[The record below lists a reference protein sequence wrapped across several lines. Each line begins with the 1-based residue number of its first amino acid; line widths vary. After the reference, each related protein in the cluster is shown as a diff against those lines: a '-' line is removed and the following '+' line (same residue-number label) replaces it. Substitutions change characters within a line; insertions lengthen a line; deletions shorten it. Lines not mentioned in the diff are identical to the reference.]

1 MHEHK
6 EHHHDHHKHMLKD
19 FQTRFW
25 ISLGITIPV
34 LALSPMIQSFLGVS
48 WDFPGR
54 MWTLMILSSFIY
66 IYGGW
71 PFLKGSIGE
80 MQNKQPGMMT
90 LIALA
95 ITVAFV
101 YSALVVFG
109 VEGKVFFWELVT
121 LIDVMLLG
129 HWVEMRSVMGA
140 SKALEELAQ
149 LMPSTAHKVVS
160 EEETEDVDIQELK
173 QGDRVLVK
181 PGEKIPVDGK
191 IIKGESEVDESMIT
205 GESEPVV
212 KKKDDE
218 VIGGSV
224 NGNGSLTIE
233 VSKTGKDSYLNQM
246 IELVEKSQQSKSKAQ
261 GFADR
266 AAFWLTVIA
275 VSVGILTLAAWI
287 YYGKTFVFS
296 LERMV
301 TVMVITCPHALGL
314 AIPLVIAVVTAL
326 SAKNGLL
333 IRNRTAFEEARKIQT
348 IMFDKTGTLT
358 KGEFGVTDVI
368 SLSDWSEDKILK
380 AAAAV
385 EKESE
390 HSIARGILQK
400 AKENELDVP
409 NSSGFKALP
418 GKGAQAEVENE
429 KILVGNKFLLKNI
442 DQDEDAVKNM
452 EKLAEKGKTT
462 VFVISDKK
470 VRGVIGL
477 SDLIRDESRRAVEEL
492 MKKGIEVAIITGD
505 NKATAKFVAEELG
518 IKTWFAG
525 VLPDKKSEKVKQ
537 LQEEGKIVAMVGDGI
552 NDAPALAQAD
562 LGIAIGAGTDVAAET
577 ADVILVENNPMDV
590 CHILNFS
597 RITRRKMKQNLAWA
611 TGYNVIAIPLAAGV
625 LYSYGIVL
633 APAVGA
639 LVMSLST
646 IIVAI
651 NARLVSYEK
660 VCGKEE

>member
-429 KILVGNKFLLKNI
+429 KILVGNKILLKNI

>member
-1 MHEHK
+1 MNQHK

-34 LALSPMIQSFLGVS
+34 LTLSPMIQSFLGIS
-48 WDFPGR
+48 LDFPGR
-54 MWTLMILSSFIY
+54 MWMLLALSSFIY

-71 PFLKGSIGE
+71 PFIKGSIQE
-80 MQNKQPGMMT
+80 IQNKQPGMMT

-101 YSALVVFG
+101 YSALVVLG

-121 LIDVMLLG
+121 LIDIMLLG

-149 LMPSTAHKVVS
+149 LLPSTAHKVLNG
-160 EEETEDVDIQELK
+160 EETENVDIQELNK
-173 QGDRVLVK
+173 GDKVLVK
-181 PGEKIPVDGK
+181 PGEKIPVDGE
-191 IIKGESEVDESMIT
+191 IQKGDSEVDESMIT

-224 NGNGSLTIE
+224 NGNGSLIIK

-246 IELVEKSQQSKSKAQ
+246 IELVEKSQKSKSKAQ

-275 VSVGILTLAAWI
+275 VSVGIITLAAWTLS
-287 YYGKTFVFS
+287 GKTFVFS

-314 AIPLVIAVVTAL
+314 AIPLVIAVITAL

-358 KGEFGVTDVI
+358 KGEFGVTDII
-368 SLSDWSEDKILK
+368 SLSDWSEDKILRT
-380 AAAAV
+380 AAAV

-390 HSIARGILQK
+390 HSIAQGIVRK
-400 AKENELDVP
+400 AKENEWDIP
-409 NSSGFKALP
+409 NSSEFKALP
-418 GKGAQAEVENE
+418 GKGAQAEVQNE
-429 KILVGNKFLLKNI
+429 KILVGNKNLLENI
-442 DQDEDAVKNM
+442 DKSQDAVEKLD
-452 EKLAEKGKTT
+452 KLAEQGKTA
-462 VFVISDKK
+462 VFVISDRK
-470 VRGVIGL
+470 VRGVIGMR
-477 SDLIRDESRRAVEEL
+477 DLIRDESRRAVEEL
-492 MKKGIEVAIITGD
+492 MKKGIEVALITGD
-505 NKATAKFVAEELG
+505 NKATAKFAAEELG

-537 LQEEGKIVAMVGDGI
+537 LQEKGKTVAMVGDGI

-597 RITRRKMKQNLAWA
+597 RLTRRKMKQNLAWA

-646 IIVAI
+646 IIVAV

-660 VCGKEE
+660 ICGKDG

>member
-1 MHEHK
+1 MPKHK
-6 EHHHDHHKHMLKD
+6 KDHQGHHTHMLKD

-25 ISLGITIPV
+25 ISLGVTLPV
-34 LALSPMIQSFLGVS
+34 LMLSPMIQSLAGIV

-54 MWTLMILSSFIY
+54 MVILLVLSAFVY
-66 IYGGW
+66 VYGGW
-71 PFLKGSIGE
+71 PFLKGLIRE
-80 MQNKQPGMMT
+80 AREKQPGMMT

-109 VEGKVFFWELVT
+109 VKGKVFFWELVT

-129 HWVEMRSVMGA
+129 HWIEMRSVMGA
-140 SKALEELAQ
+140 SRALEELAQ
-149 LMPSTAHKVVS
+149 LMPSTAHRLAS
-160 EEETEDVDIQELK
+160 EGETEEVEIQELK
-173 QGDRVLVK
+173 PGDKVLIK
-181 PGEKIPVDGK
+181 PGEKIPVDGD
-191 IIKGESEVDESMIT
+191 ILKGDSEVDESMIT
-205 GESEPVV
+205 GESEPVI
-212 KKKDDE
+212 KQKDDE
-218 VIGGSV
+218 VIAGSV
-224 NGNGSLTIE
+224 NGNGSLTVK

-246 IELVEKSQQSKSKAQ
+246 IKLVENAQQSKSKAQ

-275 VSVGILTLAAWI
+275 VSVGIATLTAWVLS
-287 YYGKTFVFS
+287 GKTFAFS

-314 AIPLVIAVVTAL
+314 AIPLVIAVITAL

-348 IMFDKTGTLT
+348 VMFDKTGTLT

-368 SLSDWSEDKILK
+368 SLSGWPEDKILG

-390 HSIARGILQK
+390 HSIAKGIVQEAEEK
-400 AKENELDVP
+400 NIKIP
-409 NSSGFKALP
+409 HSSGFESLP
-418 GKGAQAEVENE
+418 GKGARAELENE
-429 KILVGNKFLLKNI
+429 TVLVGNKALLENTEESGSAIEK
-442 DQDEDAVKNM
+442 M
-452 EKLAEKGKTT
+452 EKLAGEGKTT
-462 VFVISDKK
+462 VFVISGGK

-477 SDLIRDESRRAVEEL
+477 TDVIREESRHAVEEL
-492 MKKGIEVAIITGD
+492 KKKGIEVALITGD
-505 NKATAKFVAEELG
+505 NKASAEYVAGELG
-518 IKTWFAG
+518 IETWFAG
-525 VLPDKKSEKVKQ
+525 VLPDKKSEKIKQ
-537 LQEEGKIVAMVGDGI
+537 LQEDGKIVAMVGDGI

-562 LGIAIGAGTDVAAET
+562 LGIAIGTGTDVAAET
-577 ADVILVENNPMDV
+577 ADIILVENNPRDV

-625 LYSYGIVL
+625 LYRYGILL
-633 APAVGA
+633 APAAGA
-639 LVMSLST
+639 VVMSLST
-646 IIVAI
+646 VIVAV

-660 VCGKEE
+660 VCG

>member
-1 MHEHK
+1 MNQHK
-6 EHHHDHHKHMLKD
+6 EHHHDYHKHMLKD

-34 LALSPMIQSFLGVS
+34 LTLSPMIQSFLGIS
-48 WDFPGR
+48 LDFPGR
-54 MWTLMILSSFIY
+54 MWMLLALSSFIY

-71 PFLKGSIGE
+71 PFIKGSIQE
-80 MQNKQPGMMT
+80 IQNKQPGMMT

-101 YSALVVFG
+101 YSALVVLG

-121 LIDVMLLG
+121 LIDIMLLG

-149 LMPSTAHKVVS
+149 LLPSTAHKVLNG
-160 EEETEDVDIQELK
+160 EETENVDLQELNK
-173 QGDRVLVK
+173 GDKVLVK
-181 PGEKIPVDGK
+181 PGEKIPVDGE
-191 IIKGESEVDESMIT
+191 IQKGDSEVDESMIT

-224 NGNGSLTIE
+224 NGNGSLIIK

-246 IELVEKSQQSKSKAQ
+246 IELVEKSQKSKSKAQ

-275 VSVGILTLAAWI
+275 VSVGIITLAAWTLS
-287 YYGKTFVFS
+287 GKTFVFS

-314 AIPLVIAVVTAL
+314 AIPLVIAVITAL

-358 KGEFGVTDVI
+358 KGEFGVTDII
-368 SLSDWSEDKILK
+368 SLSDWSEDKILRT
-380 AAAAV
+380 AAAV

-390 HSIARGILQK
+390 HSIAQGIVRK
-400 AKENELDVP
+400 AKENEWDIP
-409 NSSGFKALP
+409 NSSEFKALP
-418 GKGAQAEVENE
+418 GKGAQAEVQNE
-429 KILVGNKFLLKNI
+429 KILVGNKNLLENI
-442 DQDEDAVKNM
+442 DKSQDAVEKLD
-452 EKLAEKGKTT
+452 KLAEQGKTA
-462 VFVISDKK
+462 VFVISDRK
-470 VRGVIGL
+470 VRGVIGMR
-477 SDLIRDESRRAVEEL
+477 DLIRDESRRAVEEL
-492 MKKGIEVAIITGD
+492 MKKGIEVALITGD
-505 NKATAKFVAEELG
+505 NKATAKFAAEELG

-537 LQEEGKIVAMVGDGI
+537 IQEKGKTVAMVGDGI

-597 RITRRKMKQNLAWA
+597 RLTRRKMKQNLAWA

-646 IIVAI
+646 IIVAV

-660 VCGKEE
+660 ICGKDG

>member
-1 MHEHK
+1 MNQHK

-34 LALSPMIQSFLGVS
+34 LTLSPMIQSFLGIS
-48 WDFPGR
+48 LDFPGR
-54 MWTLMILSSFIY
+54 MWMLLALSSFIY

-71 PFLKGSIGE
+71 PFIKGSIQE
-80 MQNKQPGMMT
+80 IQNKQPGMMT

-101 YSALVVFG
+101 YSALVVLG

-121 LIDVMLLG
+121 LIDIMLLG

-149 LMPSTAHKVVS
+149 LLPSTAHKVLNG
-160 EEETEDVDIQELK
+160 EETENVDLQELNK
-173 QGDRVLVK
+173 GDKVLVK
-181 PGEKIPVDGK
+181 PGEKIPVDGE
-191 IIKGESEVDESMIT
+191 IQKGDSEVDESMIT

-224 NGNGSLTIE
+224 NGNGSLIIK

-246 IELVEKSQQSKSKAQ
+246 IELVEKSQKSKSKAQ

-275 VSVGILTLAAWI
+275 VSVGIITLAAWTLS
-287 YYGKTFVFS
+287 GKTFVFS

-314 AIPLVIAVVTAL
+314 AIPLVIAVITAL

-358 KGEFGVTDVI
+358 KGEFGVTDII
-368 SLSDWSEDKILK
+368 SLSDWSEDKILRT
-380 AAAAV
+380 AAAV

-390 HSIARGILQK
+390 HSIAQGIVRK
-400 AKENELDVP
+400 AKENEWDIP
-409 NSSGFKALP
+409 NSSEFKALP
-418 GKGAQAEVENE
+418 GKGAQAEVQNE
-429 KILVGNKFLLKNI
+429 KILVGNKNLLENI
-442 DQDEDAVKNM
+442 DKSQDAVEKLD
-452 EKLAEKGKTT
+452 KLAEQGKTA
-462 VFVISDKK
+462 VFVISDRK
-470 VRGVIGL
+470 VRGVIGMR
-477 SDLIRDESRRAVEEL
+477 DLIRDESRRAVEEL
-492 MKKGIEVAIITGD
+492 MKKGIEVALITGD
-505 NKATAKFVAEELG
+505 NKATAKFAAEELG

-537 LQEEGKIVAMVGDGI
+537 IQEKGKTVAMVGDGI

-597 RITRRKMKQNLAWA
+597 RLTRRKMKQNLAWA

-646 IIVAI
+646 IIVAV

-660 VCGKEE
+660 ICGKDG

>member
-429 KILVGNKFLLKNI
+429 KILVGNKILLKNI

-525 VLPDKKSEKVKQ
+525 VLP
-537 LQEEGKIVAMVGDGI
+537 
-552 NDAPALAQAD
+552 
-562 LGIAIGAGTDVAAET
+562 
-577 ADVILVENNPMDV
+577 
-590 CHILNFS
+590 
-597 RITRRKMKQNLAWA
+597 
-611 TGYNVIAIPLAAGV
+611 
-625 LYSYGIVL
+625 
-633 APAVGA
+633 
-639 LVMSLST
+639 
-646 IIVAI
+646 
-651 NARLVSYEK
+651 
-660 VCGKEE
+660 

>member
-1 MHEHK
+1 MQGHK

-34 LALSPMIQSFLGVS
+34 LILSPMIQSFLGVS

-54 MWTLMILSSFIY
+54 MWILLALSSFIY

-71 PFLKGSIGE
+71 PFLKGFIRE
-80 MQNKQPGMMT
+80 VRDKQPGMMT

-109 VEGKVFFWELVT
+109 IKGKVFFWELVT

-140 SKALEELAQ
+140 SKALKELAQ

-160 EEETEDVDIQELK
+160 KEEIEDVDLQELK

-181 PGEKIPVDGK
+181 PGEKIPVDGE

-212 KKKDDE
+212 KQKHDE

-224 NGNGSLTIE
+224 NGNGSLTVK

-246 IELVEKSQQSKSKAQ
+246 IELVEKSQKSKSKAQ

-266 AAFWLTVIA
+266 AAFWLTLVA
-275 VSVGILTLAAWI
+275 VSVGIITLAAWI
-287 YYGKTFVFS
+287 LYGKSFVFS

-333 IRNRTAFEEARKIQT
+333 IRNRTAFEEARKVQT

-368 SLSDWSEDKILK
+368 SLSDWSEDKILRT
-380 AAAAV
+380 AAAV

-390 HSIARGILQK
+390 HSIAQGIVHK
-400 AKENELDVP
+400 AKEKNLDVS

-418 GKGAQAEVENE
+418 GKGAQAGVEDE
-429 KILVGNKFLLKNI
+429 TVLVGNKSLLENI
-442 DQDEDAVKNM
+442 GQDEDAVKNM
-452 EKLAEKGKTT
+452 EKLAEEGKTT
-462 VFVISDKK
+462 VFVISGEK

-477 SDLIRDESRRAVEEL
+477 TDMIREDSRRAVEEL
-492 MKKGIEVAIITGD
+492 KKKGIELALITGD

-597 RITRRKMKQNLAWA
+597 RITHRKMKQNLAWA

-633 APAVGA
+633 APAIGA
-639 LVMSLST
+639 LVMSIST
-646 IIVAI
+646 IVVAI